1 MATIEIPRA
10 VRRPGALYFPVVT
23 TLLAGLSF
31 MAFGDNL
38 ITDVHQESNSDP
50 QMIVHGLFGAAWVS
64 LFAAQAWLIYFG
76 RIAAHRRFGRWVF
89 AVAAGLALTTLYLF
103 ISKFH
108 GWAAMEPEVLAN
120 RLLLPVF
127 VICAAFAYARRNR
140 PDWHKRLLLIGTM
153 ALLEPV
159 LARIYD
165 PLTGPFLPAKM
176 SETLDTILFI
186 GFLFG
191 SWLALIGSL
200 WLYDRRVLGRIH
212 SVTMAGS
219 VVIVAINAFVYLR

>member
-1 MATIEIPRA
+1 MATFAAPR
-10 VRRPGALYFPVVT
+10 VGRRPGALYFPVVT
-23 TLLAGLSF
+23 TLLLGLSLL
-31 MAFGDNL
+31 AFADNL
-38 ITDVHQESNSDP
+38 FTDVHQPSNSDP

-89 AVAAGLALTTLYLF
+89 AVAAGLVLTTLYLF
-103 ISKFH
+103 VTKFH

-127 VICAAFAYARRNR
+127 AICAALAYARRNR
-140 PDWHKRLLLIGTM
+140 VDWHKRLLLIGTM

-165 PLTGPFLPAKM
+165 PLIGPFLPAVM
-176 SETLDTILFI
+176 SKTLDTLLFL

-200 WLYDRRVLGRIH
+200 WLYDRLVLGRIH
-212 SVTMAGS
+212 RVTMVGS
-219 VVIVAINAFVYLR
+219 AAIVAINAMVYLR